1 MHKKGIGAWAK
12 AQWHHT
18 NKELRC
24 IHCLRRQKTERRVL
38 LLILPVSPTLAN
50 QFKVLNVS
58 NKIHNLSRIHSSYA
72 NVQSLHLKKLK
83 SNTSKI
89 NQVEEY
95 NGKYRKRRSQLIYE
109 YEKAFTHIPCICYT
123 SMRNI

>member
-1 MHKKGIGAWAK
+1 MGKGTMASYEQRIK
-12 AQWHHT
+12 VHT
-18 NKELRC
+18 LSK
-24 IHCLRRQKTERRVL
+24 KTEDRETCAAAHSTRFSDIGESVQSSERL
-38 LLILPVSPTLAN
+38 KQNP
-50 QFKVLNVS
+50 QFES
-58 NKIHNLSRIHSSYA
+58 HSFIICQ

-83 SNTSKI
+83 SNTSMI

-95 NGKYRKRRSQLIYE
+95 NGKYRKRRSQLIYG